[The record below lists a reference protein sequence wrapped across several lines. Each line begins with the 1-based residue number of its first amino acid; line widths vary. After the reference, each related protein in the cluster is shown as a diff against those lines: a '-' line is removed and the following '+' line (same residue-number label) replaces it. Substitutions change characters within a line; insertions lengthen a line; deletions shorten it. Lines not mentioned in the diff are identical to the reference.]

1 MLQNT
6 ETTATQEENQD
17 KEKMDLFANNAWA
30 VNDPPPEEVKA
41 TQ

>member
-6 ETTATQEENQD
+6 ETTATQEEIKD

-30 VNDPPPEEVKA
+30 VNDPPPEEEKA
-41 TQ
+41 S